1 MTRRSSRTTLAAI
14 TRAMLASAC
23 ACMLAAGAAPARGA
37 AQSADA
43 AIVRAPRGAVGS
55 IEVIHESIELRAKAT
70 RDLASPILV
79 RVTPLGEGRHR
90 IDFIGSVEGAFDLL
104 PYLEQVDGRPVS
116 SVVVAGEARTA
127 LAAEIFT
134 QLPPGHGTDVFAA
147 PTSGIGLRE
156 HYTTLLW
163 LAGAAWVAVP
173 AVVVVRRRLS
183 RPAPAPQAPVSTE
196 PTIVER
202 LFAAVDEARTRDL
215 DARERGALELRLLRV
230 LRAGDARSLAD
241 AVRTLRSD
249 ERTASVV
256 RAVEA
261 WLHAPSAGEAA
272 RALAEID
279 RLRDGL
285 LMRAARDGGAS

>member
-1 MTRRSSRTTLAAI
+1 MRPYAALVIHAACAACFARAAFALAANRPDA
-14 TRAMLASAC
+14 RA
-23 ACMLAAGAAPARGA
+23 A
-37 AQSADA
+37 AQAADA
-43 AIVRAPRGAVGS
+43 AVARAPRGAVGS
-55 IEVIHESIELRAKAT
+55 IEVVHDAIELRAKAT
-70 RDLASPILV
+70 RDLASPVLV

-104 PYLEQVDGRPVS
+104 PSLERVDGRPVS

-156 HYTTLLW
+156 HYTALLW

-202 LFAAVDEARTRDL
+202 LFAAVDEARARDL

-230 LRAGDARSLAD
+230 LRAGDARSLAE

-249 ERTASVV
+249 ERTAAVV

-261 WLHAPSAGEAA
+261 WLHAPDGGERE

-285 LMRAARDGGAS
+285 ALRAARDGGAA

>member
-1 MTRRSSRTTLAAI
+1 MKLHAALVI
-14 TRAMLASAC
+14 H
-23 ACMLAAGAAPARGA
+23 AAGLAGLAGVAHA
-37 AQSADA
+37 ADA
-43 AIVRAPRGAVGS
+43 VVARAPRGAVGA
-55 IEVIHESIELRAKAT
+55 IEVVHDAIELRAKAT
-70 RDLASPILV
+70 RDRTSPVLV

-90 IDFIGSVEGAFDLL
+90 VDFIGSVEGAFDLL

-127 LAAEIFT
+127 LAAEVFT

-147 PTSGIGLRE
+147 LPGGISLRE

-173 AVVVVRRRLS
+173 AVILVRRRLA
-183 RPAPAPQAPVSTE
+183 RPAPAQPAPVAAE
-196 PTIVER
+196 PTVVER
-202 LFAAVDEARTRDL
+202 LFAAVDEARAREL

-230 LRAGDARSLAD
+230 LRTRDARSLAE

-261 WLHAPSAGEAA
+261 WLHAPDTGERD

-279 RLRDGL
+279 RLRDGFM
-285 LMRAARDGGAS
+285 MRAARDTRDGGAA

>member
-1 MTRRSSRTTLAAI
+1 MRPYAALVI
-14 TRAMLASAC
+14 HAACAACLASA
-23 ACMLAAGAAPARGA
+23 AFALAANRPDARAA
-37 AQSADA
+37 AQAADA
-43 AIVRAPRGAVGS
+43 AVARAPRGAVGS
-55 IEVIHESIELRAKAT
+55 IEVVHDAIELRAKAT
-70 RDLASPILV
+70 RDLASPVLV

-183 RPAPAPQAPVSTE
+183 RPAPAPQAPVSAE

-202 LFAAVDEARTRDL
+202 LFAAVDEARARDL

-230 LRAGDARSLAD
+230 LRAGDARSLAE
-241 AVRTLRSD
+241 AVRTLRGD

-261 WLHAPSAGEAA
+261 WLHAPDGGERE

-285 LMRAARDGGAS
+285 ALRAARDGGAA

>member
-1 MTRRSSRTTLAAI
+1 MTRRFSRATLAAI
-14 TRAMLASAC
+14 TRATLAAAC
-23 ACMLAAGAAPARGA
+23 TCMLAAGATPAHGA
-37 AQSADA
+37 AQQADA
-43 AIVRAPRGAVGS
+43 AVARAPRGAVGS
-55 IEVIHESIELRAKAT
+55 IEVVHESIELRAKAT
-70 RDLASPILV
+70 RDLTSPILV

-104 PYLEQVDGRPVS
+104 PYLEQVDGRPVA

-127 LAAEIFT
+127 LAAEVFT

-147 PTSGIGLRE
+147 PPAGIGLRE

-173 AVVVVRRRLS
+173 AVVLIRRRLA
-183 RPAPAPQAPVSTE
+183 RPAPAPPAPAVAE
-196 PTIVER
+196 PSIAER

-230 LRAGDARSLAD
+230 LRADDARSLAD

-249 ERTASVV
+249 DRTASVV

-261 WLHAPSAGEAA
+261 WLHAPNAGEAA

-279 RLRDGL
+279 RLRGGL

>member
-1 MTRRSSRTTLAAI
+1 
-14 TRAMLASAC
+14 
-23 ACMLAAGAAPARGA
+23 
-37 AQSADA
+37 
-43 AIVRAPRGAVGS
+43 
-55 IEVIHESIELRAKAT
+55 
-70 RDLASPILV
+70 
-79 RVTPLGEGRHR
+79 
-90 IDFIGSVEGAFDLL
+90 
-104 PYLEQVDGRPVS
+104 VS

>member
-1 MTRRSSRTTLAAI
+1 MRPHAALVI
-14 TRAMLASAC
+14 HAACAACLASA
-23 ACMLAAGAAPARGA
+23 ALALATIHTDPRAAL
-37 AQSADA
+37 QTADTA
-43 AIVRAPRGAVGS
+43 VARAPRGAVGS
-55 IEVIHESIELRAKAT
+55 IEVVHDAIELRAKAT
-70 RDLASPILV
+70 RDLASTVLV

-90 IDFIGSVEGAFDLL
+90 VDFIGSVEGAFDLL

-202 LFAAVDEARTRDL
+202 LFAAVDEALARDL

-230 LRAGDARSLAD
+230 LRAGDARSLAE

-261 WLHAPSAGEAA
+261 WLHAPDSGASE

-285 LMRAARDGGAS
+285 ALRAARDGGAA